1 MWYICLKT
9 ILKSLIF
16 DTLGNDA
23 LIHEVMMFL
32 FKKELLS
39 HYCAHFWI
47 YISHFFRKILSQSTE
62 AAKYGV
68 ISGPY
73 FPAFGPEITPYLD
86 TFRVVLESAISHCLK
101 DKIDKIKYCG
111 SNH

>member
-1 MWYICLKT
+1 
-9 ILKSLIF
+9 
-16 DTLGNDA
+16 
-23 LIHEVMMFL
+23 MFL
-32 FKKELLS
+32 FKKELSS
-39 HYCAHFWI
+39 HYFAHFWI
-47 YISHFFRKILSQSTE
+47 YISHFFRKILNQSTE

-73 FPAFGPEITPYLD
+73 FHAFGPEITPYLD
-86 TFRVVLESAISHCLK
+86 TFHVVLESAISHCLK